1 MTFSTQR
8 LRGFAAAVLLTCV
21 GLSGAQAEPAG
32 GMKVNAAYD
41 ISFNGLSI
49 GDFQLSTNMG
59 AREYSMTA
67 KASISVLGGIVF
79 EWNASTRSSGTVTAS
94 GPRPSAYS
102 FAYKTSDKKEQIDL
116 KFTSNTVSQITL
128 NPPRGSSAKRIPITQ
143 AHLQNVLD
151 PLSAVVQLSHARTQ
165 KQKSSACNKRLQIFD
180 GKARY
185 DLVLSPKGAKQI
197 NASGYKGTA
206 YICRVKYVP
215 IAGHKAGKKDD
226 ENELAAA
233 NDNIEIWMIPVA
245 EADLFIPYY
254 ISVPTSVGKAT
265 MTTSKFDL
273 TLPSQAKKSVI
284 E

>member
-1 MTFSTQR
+1 MTPRTQR
-8 LRGFAAAVLLTCV
+8 RKGFTTAAMLLCA
-21 GLSGAQAEPAG
+21 GLTTAKAEPVGA
-32 GMKVNAAYD
+32 MKVNAVYD

-49 GDFQLSTNMG
+49 GDFQLFTNMG
-59 AREYSMTA
+59 AREYTMTA
-67 KASISVLGGIVF
+67 KASISVLGGVLF
-79 EWNASTRSSGTVTAS
+79 EWDASTRSSGAVTAG

-102 FAYKTSDKKEQIDL
+102 FAYRTSGKKEQIDL

-128 NPPRGSSAKRIPITQ
+128 DPPRGSSSKRIPITQ

-151 PLSAVVQLSHARTQ
+151 PLSAVVQLAHARTQ
-165 KQKSSACNKRLQIFD
+165 KQKAAACNKRLQIFD

-185 DLVLSPKGAKQI
+185 DLVLSSKGVKQLDQ
-197 NASGYKGTA
+197 SGYKGVA
-206 YICRVKYVP
+206 YVCRVKYIP

-245 EADLFIPYY
+245 DADLFIPYY

-265 MTTSKFDL
+265 MTTSKFDV
-273 TLPSQAKKSVI
+273 TFPSQATRYVI
-284 E
+284 D